1 MRFKLGDKVRKV
13 SGYRY
18 DGVVIGAYIT
28 TVGQIRYSVQIDA
41 REQRRLVVEMSE
53 ACSFTDEMTE
63 QLVRWVSNCDGMIHI
78 FTEDQLEARQTI

>member
-1 MRFKLGDKVRKV
+1 MKFKIGDKVRKV

-28 TVGQIRYSVQIDA
+28 TIGQTRYSVQIDA
-41 REQRRLVVEMSE
+41 REQRRLVMEMSE

-78 FTEDQLEARQTI
+78 FSEDQLVLRETV